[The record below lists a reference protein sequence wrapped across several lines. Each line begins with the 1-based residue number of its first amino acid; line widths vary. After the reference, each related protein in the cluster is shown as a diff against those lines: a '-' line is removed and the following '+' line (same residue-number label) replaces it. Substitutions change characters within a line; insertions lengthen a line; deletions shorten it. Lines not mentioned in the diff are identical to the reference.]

1 MRSVFPGSP
10 LIFLMLQTLKRHV
23 KILGSIGNLKVIGD
37 SFELFGNC
45 PAVMVAGKAIF
56 SKMLNSNRLH
66 FLKQIVKVVS

>member
-1 MRSVFPGSP
+1 M
-10 LIFLMLQTLKRHV
+10 
-23 KILGSIGNLKVIGD
+23 ILGSIGNLKVIGD